1 MTKTDDFLAA
11 SDGHTI
17 LALEAM
23 RTRALVERDFSTLA
37 ALLSDDLV
45 YTHSSGV
52 VQDKQGFMEYA
63 TSSLRCLAVEWRG
76 EYVQCFDN
84 LAVLSGYMLTT
95 MQPAAPVAPVSVDAH
110 VLQVWRRER
119 AAWTMLAFQATRL
132 PVPNLPGQ
140 AA

>member
-1 MTKTDDFLAA
+1 MTKTDDLLAT

-23 RTRALVERDFSTLA
+23 RTRALVERDHATLA
-37 ALLSDDLV
+37 ALLADDLV
-45 YTHSSGV
+45 YTHSSGL
-52 VQDKQGFMEYA
+52 VQDKQGFLEHA
-63 TSSLRCLAVEWRG
+63 AGSLRWLAIEWRG
-76 EYVQCFDN
+76 QYVQCYDT

-119 AAWTMLAFQATRL
+119 ASWTMLAFQATRL
-132 PVPNLPGQ
+132 PAADLP
-140 AA
+140 A